1 MKTRMEQLQADLMTK
16 GVFTRYE
23 RRQIKTLTKANEAQR
38 QYVKAA
44 LPANHLARRWMDTC
58 GEVDDYGNIDYCG
71 VPLCPR
77 CHMRER
83 AVQTGKAI
91 KKIFCE
97 AANEELAFA
106 TILLPPQLDFSSMT
120 DLVENEKRRLRT
132 FIDRQRKKD
141 SRWNGFQLLGWWEVD
156 RMSFGDF
163 ETCGRNTRLA
173 LDALGFPLMEAAD
186 KTIWR
191 PHLHAVVRK
200 GGLTTEEIASAL
212 RMETHTAKY
221 QVDIQPFRTYR
232 DAGDNIQNIVRYCL
246 KFRIECD
253 YKRPDAQDFIEAE
266 QADEAKPAER
276 KWWPAEDIRA
286 YVDWLCLERSGFQSL
301 RVVIGQAKD
310 KSASGVQRVM
320 SSSISIGEE
329 IEDGEKSTNAMPD
342 RSGPRNHIDE
352 MKVNSVVSD
361 MNGVFVV
368 EDNRRVSRRPADICD
383 MGNGLTRFV
392 YNNIVQDT
400 NWTDASKSS
409 LLQRP
414 SVGNIPAGGIAV
426 SKTSR
431 CAASVVSLA
440 ERLRSIAYI
449 RQASGDQRGGATK
462 VRSPNFLPPFIQT
475 NNHRIWSVPAAPP
488 MQDFPG
494 TLDRRRFELPSMTAA
509 LQAGEYSR

>member
-1 MKTRMEQLQADLMTK
+1 MEQLQADMMTK

-23 RRQIKTLTKANEAQR
+23 RRQMKYLTKGNEAQR

-44 LPANHLARRWMDTC
+44 LPANHLVRRWMETC

-91 KKIFCE
+91 KKIFCD

-106 TILLPPQLDFSSMT
+106 TILLPPQLDFAGMT

-141 SRWNGFQLLGWWEVD
+141 SRWNGFQLLGWWEID

-173 LDALGFPLMEAAD
+173 LDALGFPLMEAPD

-191 PHLHAVVRK
+191 PHLHAIVRK

-212 RMETHTAKY
+212 RKETHTAKY

-253 YKRPDAQDFIEAE
+253 YKRLDAQDFFEAE
-266 QADEAKPAER
+266 QADEAKPTER
-276 KWWPAEDIRA
+276 NWWPAEDIRA
-286 YVDWLCLERSGFQSL
+286 YVDWLCLDRSGFQSL

-342 RSGPRNHIDE
+342 RSGTRSHIDE

-361 MNGVFVV
+361 VNGIFVV
-368 EDNRRVSRRPADICD
+368 VDNRCVSRSNADISD
-383 MGNGLTRFV
+383 AGKGLTRCV

-400 NWTDASKSS
+400 NWTDASFDAPMIVPQAKTAAAD
-409 LLQRP
+409 LF
-414 SVGNIPAGGIAV
+414 AV
-426 SKTSR
+426 SKASR
-431 CAASVVSLA
+431 YAGNVISLS
-440 ERLRSIAYI
+440 ERLCSIANI
-449 RQASGDQRGGATK
+449 RQATGDQYGGAT
-462 VRSPNFLPPFIQT
+462 
-475 NNHRIWSVPAAPP
+475 
-488 MQDFPG
+488 
-494 TLDRRRFELPSMTAA
+494 
-509 LQAGEYSR
+509 Y

>member
-1 MKTRMEQLQADLMTK
+1 MTK
-16 GVFTRYE
+16 GVFTRHE
-23 RRQIKTLTKANEAQR
+23 RRQMKYLTKANEAQR

-44 LPANHLARRWMDTC
+44 LPTNHLARRWMETC
-58 GEVDDYGNIDYCG
+58 GEVDEYGNIDYCG

-106 TILLPPQLDFSSMT
+106 TILLPPQLDFSGMS

-141 SRWNGFQLLGWWEVD
+141 ARWDDFQLLGWWEID

-173 LDALGFPLMEAAD
+173 LDALGFPLMEAPD

-191 PHLHAVVRK
+191 PHLHAIVRK

-212 RMETHTAKY
+212 RKGTHTAKY
-221 QVDIQPFRTYR
+221 QVDIQPFRAYR

-276 KWWPAEDIRA
+276 NWWPAEDIRA
-286 YVDWLCLERSGFQSL
+286 YVDWLCLERSGFRSL

-320 SSSISIGEE
+320 PSSISIDEE
-329 IEDGEKSTNAMPD
+329 IEDGEKSTNGMPD
-342 RSGPRNHIDE
+342 RSCTRSHVDE
-352 MKVNSVVSD
+352 VKANSGVSD
-361 MNGVFVV
+361 MNGIFVV
-368 EDNRRVSRRPADICD
+368 EDSRIASSSNADIPD
-383 MGNGLTRFV
+383 VGNGVTRCV

-400 NWTDASKSS
+400 NWTDIDFDGPLPGYNRTA
-409 LLQRP
+409 
-414 SVGNIPAGGIAV
+414 ATAT

-431 CAASVVSLA
+431 YAGNVISLS
-440 ERLRSIAYI
+440 ERLRSILAL
-449 RQASGDQRGGATK
+449 K
-462 VRSPNFLPPFIQT
+462 QT
-475 NNHRIWSVPAAPP
+475 NGAP
-488 MQDFPG
+488 
-494 TLDRRRFELPSMTAA
+494 
-509 LQAGEYSR
+509 

>member
-1 MKTRMEQLQADLMTK
+1 MKTRMEQLRADMMTK

-23 RRQIKTLTKANEAQR
+23 RRQVKTLTKANEAQR

-58 GEVDDYGNIDYCG
+58 GEVDEYGNIDYCG

-77 CHMRER
+77 CHLRER

-106 TILLPPQLDFSSMT
+106 TILLPPQLDFSGMT

-141 SRWNGFQLLGWWEVD
+141 ARWNDFQLLGWWEID

-173 LDALGFPLMEAAD
+173 LDALGFPLMEAPD

-191 PHLHAVVRK
+191 PHLHAIVRK
-200 GGLTTEEIASAL
+200 GVLSTDEIASAL
-212 RMETHTAKY
+212 RKETHTAKY
-221 QVDIQPFRTYR
+221 QVDIQSFRTYR
-232 DAGDNIQNIVRYCL
+232 DTGDNIQNIVRYCL

-253 YKRPDAQDFIEAE
+253 YKRPDAQDFIEVE
-266 QADEAKPAER
+266 QAYEGKPTER
-276 KWWPAEDIRA
+276 NWWPAEDIRA
-286 YVDWLCLERSGFQSL
+286 YVDWLCLERSGFRSL
-301 RVVIGQAKD
+301 RVVVGQAKD
-310 KSASGVQRVM
+310 KSASSVQRVT

-329 IEDGEKSTNAMPD
+329 IGDGEKSTNAMPD
-342 RSGPRNHIDE
+342 RSGTRTHTDE
-352 MKVNSVVSD
+352 VKANSVVSD
-361 MNGVFVV
+361 MSGTFVV
-368 EDNRRVSRRPADICD
+368 EDNRCVLRSNADIFD
-383 MGNGLTRFV
+383 VGSGLTRCV
-392 YNNIVQDT
+392 YNNTIQDT
-400 NWTDASKSS
+400 NWTDANRSS

-414 SVGNIPAGGIAV
+414 GVGNIPAGGIAV

-431 CAASVVSLA
+431 CAGNVVSLA
-440 ERLRSIAYI
+440 ERLRSIANI
-449 RQASGDQRGGATK
+449 RQASGDQCGGAT
-462 VRSPNFLPPFIQT
+462 
-475 NNHRIWSVPAAPP
+475 
-488 MQDFPG
+488 
-494 TLDRRRFELPSMTAA
+494 
-509 LQAGEYSR
+509 Y

>member
-1 MKTRMEQLQADLMTK
+1 MEQLQADMMTK
-16 GVFTRYE
+16 GVFTRHE
-23 RRQIKTLTKANEAQR
+23 RRQIKYLTKANEAQR

-44 LPANHLARRWMDTC
+44 LPANHLVRRWMETC

-83 AVQTGKAI
+83 AVQTGKAT
-91 KKIFCE
+91 KKIFCD

-106 TILLPPQLDFSSMT
+106 TILLPPQLDFTGMT

-141 SRWNGFQLLGWWEVD
+141 ARWDDFQLLGWWEVD

-173 LDALGFPLMEAAD
+173 LDALGFPLMEAPD

-191 PHLHAVVRK
+191 PHLHAIVRK
-200 GGLTTEEIASAL
+200 GVLTTEEIASAL
-212 RMETHTAKY
+212 RKETHTAKY
-221 QVDIQPFRTYR
+221 QVDIQPFRAYR
-232 DAGDNIQNIVRYCL
+232 NVGDNIQNIVRYCL

-266 QADEAKPAER
+266 QADEANPTER
-276 KWWPAEDIRA
+276 NWWPAEDIRA

-310 KSASGVQRVM
+310 KSANDVQRVM
-320 SSSISIGEE
+320 PSNISIGEE
-329 IEDGEKSTNAMPD
+329 IEDGEKSTNAISD
-342 RSGPRNHIDE
+342 RSSTRNHIDE
-352 MKVNSVVSD
+352 MKAHAVISDMSGTFVIEDRRVVSRGSVD
-361 MNGVFVV
+361 VFDVGNGV
-368 EDNRRVSRRPADICD
+368 
-383 MGNGLTRFV
+383 TRCL

-400 NWTDASKSS
+400 NWTDIGMKMP
-409 LLQRP
+409 P
-414 SVGNIPAGGIAV
+414 SAAETAELFTAMNAV

-431 CAASVVSLA
+431 CAGNVISLA
-440 ERLRSIAYI
+440 ERLRSI
-449 RQASGDQRGGATK
+449 
-462 VRSPNFLPPFIQT
+462 
-475 NNHRIWSVPAAPP
+475 
-488 MQDFPG
+488 M
-494 TLDRRRFELPSMTAA
+494 A
-509 LQAGEYSR
+509 LKQAGGVPRGDMTQP

>member
-1 MKTRMEQLQADLMTK
+1 MKTRIEQLRADMMTK

-44 LPANHLARRWMDTC
+44 LPVKHLARRWMETC

-77 CHMRER
+77 CHLRER
-83 AVQTGKAI
+83 GVQTGKAV
-91 KKIFCE
+91 KKIFCD

-106 TILLPPQLDFSSMT
+106 TILLPPQRDFSGMT

-141 SRWNGFQLLGWWEVD
+141 ARWDDFQLLGWWEID

-163 ETCGRNTRLA
+163 ETSGRNTRLA
-173 LDALGFPLMEAAD
+173 LDALGFPLMEAPD

-191 PHLHAVVRK
+191 PHLHAIVRK

-212 RMETHTAKY
+212 RKETHTAKY
-221 QVDIQPFRTYR
+221 QVDIQPFRTHR

-266 QADEAKPAER
+266 QADEAKPTER
-276 KWWPAEDIRA
+276 DWWPAEDVRA
-286 YVDWLCLERSGFQSL
+286 YVDWLCLERSGFRSL
-301 RVVIGQAKD
+301 RVVVGQAKD

-320 SSSISIGEE
+320 SSSISIVEE

-342 RSGPRNHIDE
+342 RSCTRSHIDE
-352 MKVNSVVSD
+352 VKANSGVSD
-361 MNGVFVV
+361 MNGIFVV
-368 EDNRRVSRRPADICD
+368 EDSRVASRSNANIFDV
-383 MGNGLTRFV
+383 GNGLTRFV

-414 SVGNIPAGGIAV
+414 GAGNIPAGGIAV

-431 CAASVVSLA
+431 CVGNVISLS
-440 ERLRSIAYI
+440 ERLRSIANI
-449 RQASGDQRGGATK
+449 RQASGDQRGGA
-462 VRSPNFLPPFIQT
+462 
-475 NNHRIWSVPAAPP
+475 A
-488 MQDFPG
+488 
-494 TLDRRRFELPSMTAA
+494 
-509 LQAGEYSR
+509 Y

>member
-1 MKTRMEQLQADLMTK
+1 MEQLQADLMTK

-58 GEVDDYGNIDYCG
+58 GEVDQYGNIDYCG

-83 AVQTGKAI
+83 AVQTGKTI
-91 KKIFCE
+91 KKIFCD

-106 TILLPPQLDFSSMT
+106 TILLPPQLDFTGMT

-141 SRWNGFQLLGWWEVD
+141 NRWNGFQLLGWWEID

-173 LDALGFPLMEAAD
+173 LDALGFPLMEAPD

-191 PHLHAVVRK
+191 PHLHAIIRK

-212 RMETHTAKY
+212 RKETHTAKY
-221 QVDIQPFRTYR
+221 QVVIEPFRTYR

-266 QADEAKPAER
+266 QADEAKPTER
-276 KWWPAEDIRA
+276 NWWPAEDIRA
-286 YVDWLCLERSGFQSL
+286 YVDWLCLERSGFRSL

-310 KSASGVQRVM
+310 KSASGVQRVT
-320 SSSISIGEE
+320 SSSTSIGEE
-329 IEDGEKSTNAMPD
+329 IADGEKSTDAMPD
-342 RSGPRNHIDE
+342 RSGTRNHIVE

-361 MNGVFVV
+361 MNGIFVV
-368 EDNRRVSRRPADICD
+368 EDSRGVSRSNADIRD
-383 MGNGLTRFV
+383 AGNGVTRFV

-400 NWTDASKSS
+400 NWTDIDVDRLWPIDNRAAA
-409 LLQRP
+409 RA
-414 SVGNIPAGGIAV
+414 I

-431 CAASVVSLA
+431 YTGNVVSLS
-440 ERLRSIAYI
+440 ERLRSIMTSK
-449 RQASGDQRGGATK
+449 QASGAQWGD
-462 VRSPNFLPPFIQT
+462 
-475 NNHRIWSVPAAPP
+475 
-488 MQDFPG
+488 
-494 TLDRRRFELPSMTAA
+494 MT
-509 LQAGEYSR
+509 QP

>member
-1 MKTRMEQLQADLMTK
+1 MEQLQADMMTK

-23 RRQIKTLTKANEAQR
+23 RRQMKYLTKANEAQR

-44 LPANHLARRWMDTC
+44 LPANHLVRRWMETC

-91 KKIFCE
+91 KKIFCD

-106 TILLPPQLDFSSMT
+106 TILLPPQLDFSGMT

-132 FIDRQRKKD
+132 FVDRQRKKD
-141 SRWNGFQLLGWWEVD
+141 SRWDGFQLLGWWEID

-173 LDALGFPLMEAAD
+173 LDALGFPLMEAPD

-191 PHLHAVVRK
+191 PHLHAIVRK

-212 RMETHTAKY
+212 RKETHTAKY
-221 QVDIQPFRTYR
+221 QVDIQPFRAYR
-232 DAGDNIQNIVRYCL
+232 DVGENIQSIIRYCL

-266 QADEAKPAER
+266 QADEAKPTER
-276 KWWPAEDIRA
+276 NWWPAEDICA
-286 YVDWLCLERSGFQSL
+286 YVDWLCLERSGFRSL
-301 RVVIGQAKD
+301 RVVVGQAKD
-310 KSASGVQRVM
+310 KSASGVQRVT
-320 SSSISIGEE
+320 SSSISIVEE

-342 RSGPRNHIDE
+342 RSGTRNHIDE
-352 MKVNSVVSD
+352 VKAHAVVLGMSET
-361 MNGVFVV
+361 FVL
-368 EDNRRVSRRPADICD
+368 EDSRVALRY
-383 MGNGLTRFV
+383 GLTRCV

-400 NWTDASKSS
+400 NWTDIDVDGP
-409 LLQRP
+409 LP
-414 SVGNIPAGGIAV
+414 GNNRAV
-426 SKTSR
+426 AAAISKTFR
-431 CAASVVSLA
+431 YAGNVVSLS
-440 ERLRSIAYI
+440 ERLRSIMALK
-449 RQASGDQRGGATK
+449 QARDASWG
-462 VRSPNFLPPFIQT
+462 N
-475 NNHRIWSVPAAPP
+475 
-488 MQDFPG
+488 
-494 TLDRRRFELPSMTAA
+494 MT
-509 LQAGEYSR
+509 QP

>member
-1 MKTRMEQLQADLMTK
+1 MEQLQADMMTK
-16 GVFTRYE
+16 GVFTRHE
-23 RRQIKTLTKANEAQR
+23 RRQMKYLTKANEAQR

-44 LPANHLARRWMDTC
+44 LPANHLARCWMETC

-91 KKIFCE
+91 KKIFCD

-106 TILLPPQLDFSSMT
+106 TILLPPQLDFSGMT

-141 SRWNGFQLLGWWEVD
+141 ARWDDFHLLGWWEID

-173 LDALGFPLMEAAD
+173 LDALGFPLMEAPD

-191 PHLHAVVRK
+191 PHLHAIVRK

-212 RMETHTAKY
+212 RKETHTAKY
-221 QVDIQPFRTYR
+221 QVDIQPFRAYR

-253 YKRPDAQDFIEAE
+253 YKQPDAQDFIEAE

-276 KWWPAEDIRA
+276 NWWPAEDIRA
-286 YVDWLCLERSGFQSL
+286 YVDWLCLERSGFRSL

-342 RSGPRNHIDE
+342 RSGTRNHIDQ

-361 MNGVFVV
+361 MNGIFVV
-368 EDNRRVSRRPADICD
+368 EDNRGVSRSSADICD
-383 MGNGLTRFV
+383 VGNGLTRFV

-414 SVGNIPAGGIAV
+414 GAGDIPAGVIAV

-431 CAASVVSLA
+431 CAGNVVSLA
-440 ERLRSIAYI
+440 ERLRTIADM
-449 RQASGDQRGGATK
+449 RQASGDQRGGAT
-462 VRSPNFLPPFIQT
+462 
-475 NNHRIWSVPAAPP
+475 
-488 MQDFPG
+488 
-494 TLDRRRFELPSMTAA
+494 
-509 LQAGEYSR
+509 Y

>member
-1 MKTRMEQLQADLMTK
+1 MEQLQADMMTK
-16 GVFTRYE
+16 GVFTRHE
-23 RRQIKTLTKANEAQR
+23 RRQMKYLTKANEAQR

-44 LPANHLARRWMDTC
+44 LPANHLARRWMETC

-91 KKIFCE
+91 KKIFCD

-106 TILLPPQLDFSSMT
+106 TILLPPQLDFAGMT

-141 SRWNGFQLLGWWEVD
+141 HRWDDFHLLGWWEID

-163 ETCGRNTRLA
+163 ETCGRNTRIA
-173 LDALGFPLMEAAD
+173 LDALGFPLMEAPD

-191 PHLHAVVRK
+191 PHLHAIVRK
-200 GGLTTEEIASAL
+200 GGLTTEEIASVL
-212 RMETHTAKY
+212 RKETHTAKY
-221 QVDIQPFRTYR
+221 QVDIQPFRAYR

-266 QADEAKPAER
+266 QADEAKPTER
-276 KWWPAEDIRA
+276 NWWPAEDIRA

-329 IEDGEKSTNAMPD
+329 IEDGKKSTNAMPD
-342 RSGPRNHIDE
+342 RSGTRHHINE
-352 MKVNSVVSD
+352 MKVSHVVSD
-361 MNGVFVV
+361 MNGIFVV
-368 EDNRRVSRRPADICD
+368 EDNRSVSRSNADIFD
-383 MGNGLTRFV
+383 VGNGVTLIV

-414 SVGNIPAGGIAV
+414 GVGNIPAGAIAV

-431 CAASVVSLA
+431 CAGSVVSLA
-440 ERLRSIAYI
+440 ERLRNIADI
-449 RQASGDQRGGATK
+449 RQASGDQRGGAT
-462 VRSPNFLPPFIQT
+462 
-475 NNHRIWSVPAAPP
+475 
-488 MQDFPG
+488 
-494 TLDRRRFELPSMTAA
+494 
-509 LQAGEYSR
+509 Y

>member
-1 MKTRMEQLQADLMTK
+1 MKTRMEQLRADMMTK

-23 RRQIKTLTKANEAQR
+23 RRQVKTLTKANEAQR

-58 GEVDDYGNIDYCG
+58 GEVDEYGNIDYCG

-77 CHMRER
+77 CHLRER

-106 TILLPPQLDFSSMT
+106 TILLPPQLDFSGMT

-141 SRWNGFQLLGWWEVD
+141 ARWNDFQLLGWWEID

-173 LDALGFPLMEAAD
+173 LDALGFPLMEAPD

-191 PHLHAVVRK
+191 PHLHAIVRK
-200 GGLTTEEIASAL
+200 GGLTTKEIASAL
-212 RMETHTAKY
+212 RKETHTAKY

-266 QADEAKPAER
+266 QADEAKPIER
-276 KWWPAEDIRA
+276 NWWPAEDIRA
-286 YVDWLCLERSGFQSL
+286 YVDWLCLERSGFRSL
-301 RVVIGQAKD
+301 RIVIGQGKD
-310 KSASGVQRVM
+310 KSANGVQRVT

-329 IEDGEKSTNAMPD
+329 IEDGKKSTNAMPD
-342 RSGPRNHIDE
+342 RSVTRHDLDE
-352 MKVNSVVSD
+352 KKVNRVVSD
-361 MNGVFVV
+361 MNGIFVV
-368 EDNRRVSRRPADICD
+368 EDNRGVSRSNADIID

-414 SVGNIPAGGIAV
+414 GVGNILAGAIAV

-431 CAASVVSLA
+431 CAGNVVSLA
-440 ERLRSIAYI
+440 ERLRNIADI
-449 RQASGDQRGGATK
+449 RQASGDQRGGAT
-462 VRSPNFLPPFIQT
+462 
-475 NNHRIWSVPAAPP
+475 
-488 MQDFPG
+488 
-494 TLDRRRFELPSMTAA
+494 
-509 LQAGEYSR
+509 Y